1 MTKYDYFKALE
12 SLSKNALNAVKYACS
27 EKPRSFQKNLLNIR
41 TEANDT
47 LISLEKSLFEDFL
60 PPLERDS
67 IVAYA
72 HSLKNLTD
80 VAGEH
85 LSLCAAL
92 PSKRKSEEETLCIS
106 LASHIND
113 STSILRTIKKARALP
128 EISEFRKI
136 AQSALSAHYSDI
148 AKINSGSLPASC
160 LNCISSAGNLRAALS
175 ECFDTLVE
183 IMLDNI

>member
-12 SLSKNALNAVKYACS
+12 TLSHRALNAVKYACS
-27 EKPRSFQKNLLNIR
+27 ENPRSFQKNLLNIR
-41 TEANDT
+41 AEANDT

-72 HSLKNLTD
+72 HSLKHITD

-92 PSKRKSEEETLCIS
+92 PSKRKSEEESLCIS

-113 STSILRTIKKARALP
+113 STLILRTLKKTLGLP
-128 EISEFRKI
+128 DISGFREI
-136 AQSALSAHYSDI
+136 AQNALAAHCSDI
-148 AKINSGSLPASC
+148 VKINSGALPTSC
-160 LNCISSAGNLRAALS
+160 LNHINSTGRLRTELS
-175 ECFDTLVE
+175 KCFDKLIE
-183 IMLDNI
+183 IMLNNI